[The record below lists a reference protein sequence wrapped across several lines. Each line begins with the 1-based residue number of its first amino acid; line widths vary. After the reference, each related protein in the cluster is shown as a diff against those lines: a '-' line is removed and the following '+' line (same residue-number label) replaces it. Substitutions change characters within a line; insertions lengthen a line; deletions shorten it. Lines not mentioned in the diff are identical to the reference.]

1 MAAES
6 VDECAIGKNDMV
18 GEFDSDIE
26 EGVGAYCFAIYLI
39 LLKFTNFD
47 MLVQIMIL
55 IDDAQVPYVTGN
67 ILWAVYQFIVFIVLL
82 RCPPLIKRLEH
93 LLSK

>member
-26 EGVGAYCFAIYLI
+26 EGVGDSC
-39 LLKFTNFD
+39 LLHNYVI
-47 MLVQIMIL
+47 MLSSPI
-55 IDDAQVPYVTGN
+55 T
-67 ILWAVYQFIVFIVLL
+67 
-82 RCPPLIKRLEH
+82 
-93 LLSK
+93 

>member
-26 EGVGAYCFAIYLI
+26 EGVGETYFFK
-39 LLKFTNFD
+39 LKFSNNVNTS
-47 MLVQIMIL
+47 
-55 IDDAQVPYVTGN
+55 P
-67 ILWAVYQFIVFIVLL
+67 
-82 RCPPLIKRLEH
+82 
-93 LLSK
+93 

>member
-26 EGVGAYCFAIYLI
+26 EGVSVLHVYCFAILS
-39 LLKFTNFD
+39 F
-47 MLVQIMIL
+47 
-55 IDDAQVPYVTGN
+55 YVN
-67 ILWAVYQFIVFIVLL
+67 ANN
-82 RCPPLIKRLEH
+82 
-93 LLSK
+93 

>member
-26 EGVGAYCFAIYLI
+26 EGVGVLKTF
-39 LLKFTNFD
+39 LLLL
-47 MLVQIMIL
+47 LVK
-55 IDDAQVPYVTGN
+55 
-67 ILWAVYQFIVFIVLL
+67 VLSS
-82 RCPPLIKRLEH
+82 PSINDQ
-93 LLSK
+93 